1 MALLFATIS
10 FGQVKSIDERIGEA
24 MNGSN
29 WAIKYGK
36 EILEKYQEELNSSV
50 PSIMYF
56 MAEDYATLGHYD
68 KGFRIITKGH
78 RDRYTGSLYRVD
90 EPVPLTLEVVGV
102 M

>member
-1 MALLFATIS
+1 
-10 FGQVKSIDERIGEA
+10 
-24 MNGSN
+24 
-29 WAIKYGK
+29 
-36 EILEKYQEELNSSV
+36 
-50 PSIMYF
+50 MYF

-78 RDRYTGSLYRVD
+78 RGRYTGSLYRVD